1 MKKIFAGV
9 LPTLIVLTSCGEN
22 DDSTFQ
28 ASAIVEGT
36 AVKVAAQTGGYL
48 LQVLVEE
55 GQAVQVG
62 QTIAVVDTEK
72 LGYQVDQVE
81 ANLQDL
87 AAQRRIAMANV
98 QRAKEDHEYAKT
110 KYNRFLDLFQKNAAT
125 QQALDDSKIAYD
137 RARTAL
143 ESSEQNVQSFGS
155 KEKSLG
161 AQSKLLRRQ
170 INDAVVKA
178 PLGGTITTRYYDMG
192 ETIASNAPLAE
203 IIDLSKMWA
212 KVYVSETFLPKIKI
226 GQTAQVKIDGVDQTL
241 SGTIAWV
248 SAKSE
253 FTPKNIL
260 TEESR
265 TALVYAVKIT
275 IDNPDGVLKHGMPVS
290 ITLQPNP

>member
-1 MKKIFAGV
+1 MKKISAY
-9 LPTLIVLTSCGEN
+9 LLASLIVLASCGKN

-48 LQVLVEE
+48 QQVLVDE
-55 GQAVQVG
+55 GQVVQVG

-72 LGYQVDQVE
+72 LGYQIEQAE

-87 AAQRRIAMANV
+87 AAQRRIANTNV
-98 QRAKEDHEYAKT
+98 QRAKEDFDYAKT

-143 ESSEQNVQSFGS
+143 ESSEQTLQSFGS
-155 KEKSLG
+155 KEKSLE
-161 AQSKLLRRQ
+161 AQGKLLRRQ
-170 INDAVVKA
+170 INDAIVKA
-178 PLGGTITTRYYDMG
+178 PINGTITTRYYDMG
-192 ETIASNAPLAE
+192 ETIPPNAPLAE

-226 GQTAQVKIDGVDQTL
+226 GQSAQVKIDGVDQTL
-241 SGTIAWV
+241 SGTVGWI

-253 FTPKNIL
+253 FTPKYIL

-265 TALVYAVKIT
+265 TALVYAVKIN

-290 ITLQPNP
+290 ITLQPE

>member
-1 MKKIFAGV
+1 MKRSLAYFLPALALLAG
-9 LPTLIVLTSCGEN
+9 CGNN
-22 DDSTFQ
+22 DDSTFR

-36 AVKVAAQTGGYL
+36 AIKVAAQTGGFL
-48 LQVLVEE
+48 QQVLVEE

-72 LGYQVDQVE
+72 LGYQLEQIE

-87 AAQRRIAMANV
+87 GTQRRVALANV
-98 QRAKEDHEYAKT
+98 QRAKEDDEYAKT

-137 RARTAL
+137 RARTGL
-143 ESSEQNVQSFGS
+143 ESAKQTLESFGS
-155 KEKSLG
+155 KEKSLE
-161 AQSKLLRRQ
+161 AQGKLLRRQ
-170 INDAVVKA
+170 INDALVKA
-178 PLGGTITTRYYDMG
+178 PIGGTVTTRYYDAG
-192 ETIASNAPLAE
+192 ETIPPNAPLAE

-212 KVYVSETFLPKIKI
+212 KVYVSETFLSKIKI
-226 GQTAQVKIDGVDQTL
+226 GQTVQVKIDGAEQPLTGSV
-241 SGTIAWV
+241 AWI

-265 TALVYAVKIT
+265 TALVYAVKIN
-275 IDNPDGVLKHGMPVS
+275 IDNPDGILKHGMPVS
-290 ITLQPNP
+290 IAVQPGA

>member
-22 DDSTFQ
+22 DDSTFH

-48 LQVLVEE
+48 LQVLVDE
-55 GQAVQVG
+55 GHVVQIG

-72 LGYQVDQVE
+72 LGYQLDQVE

-98 QRAKEDHEYAKT
+98 QRAKEDHQYAKT

-155 KEKSLG
+155 KEKSWE

-178 PLGGTITTRYYDMG
+178 PLAGTVTTRYYDMG

-248 SAKSE
+248 SARSE

-265 TALVYAVKIT
+265 TALVYAVKIN

-290 ITLQPNP
+290 ISLQPE